1 MRPLSLGWTLAFAL
15 SCTVGTSASA
25 ASLEQETQKA
35 LETLVAGHKAGD
47 LAARERG
54 VKMLEAVARKGSG
67 DASFSLSAYYSG
79 VLSADFP
86 KDDAKRCYWAEVAA
100 SQKHVEAYW
109 TVITCIMQRTPQ
121 DQKAAA
127 FQQQALPW
135 LRKITVESK
144 DQEDIANARKT
155 IQEWEDATRSRQP
168 LTLGGVLAAIGQI
181 GTADLGRNSET
192 PSPSPSGNRVA
203 TTAEKAYVCTI
214 YCNTASGPTIR
225 HELAAKSRA
234 VAAKLTGEMADSLC
248 RSSGHAKASALTLP
262 ERQCREQ

>member
-1 MRPLSLGWTLAFAL
+1 MRSLLKWTLVFAI
-15 SCTVGTSASA
+15 SCCAWTNATA

-54 VKMLEAVARKGSG
+54 LKMLETVARKGSG

-86 KDDAKRCYWAEVAA
+86 KDDTKRCYWSEMAA

-109 TVITCIMQRTPQ
+109 TVITCILQRTPQ
-121 DQKAAA
+121 NQKAAA
-127 FQQQALPW
+127 FEQQALPW

-144 DQEDIANARKT
+144 DQEDVVNAQKT
-155 IQEWEDATRSRQP
+155 MQEWEDAKRSRQP
-168 LTLGGVLAAIGQI
+168 VTLGGVLAAIGQI
-181 GTADLGRNSET
+181 GIAESGRNGDAQQ
-192 PSPSPSGNRVA
+192 PSPSGNRVVM
-203 TTAEKAYVCTI
+203 TTEKAYVCTI

-225 HELAAKSRA
+225 HELMAKSRGA
-234 VAAKLTGEMADSLC
+234 AAKATGEMADSLC
-248 RSSGHAKASALTLP
+248 RSNGHSKASALKLP

>member
-1 MRPLSLGWTLAFAL
+1 MRSLLTWTLVFAL
-15 SCTVGTSASA
+15 SCCFWTNATA
-25 ASLEQETQKA
+25 ASLEQETEKA

-54 VKMLEAVARKGSG
+54 VKMLEAAARKGSG

-86 KDDAKRCYWAEVAA
+86 KDDAKRCYWSEMAA

-121 DQKAAA
+121 NQKAAA
-127 FQQQALPW
+127 FQQQAVPW

-155 IQEWEDATRSRQP
+155 IQEWEDAMRSRQP
-168 LTLGGVLAAIGQI
+168 VTLGGVLAAIGQI
-181 GTADLGRNSET
+181 GTAESGRNGDAQ
-192 PSPSPSGNRVA
+192 SPSSGGNRVA
-203 TTAEKAYVCTI
+203 TSPEKAYVCTV

-225 HELAAKSRA
+225 HELTANSRGAAAKS
-234 VAAKLTGEMADSLC
+234 TGEMADSLC
-248 RSSGHAKASALTLP
+248 RSNGHAKASALTLP
-262 ERQCREQ
+262 ERQCRER

>member
-1 MRPLSLGWTLAFAL
+1 MRQLLKASLVFTFFCYVAMNA
-15 SCTVGTSASA
+15 TA
-25 ASLEQETQKA
+25 ASLEQDTQKA

-47 LAARERG
+47 LIARERG
-54 VKMLEAVARKGSG
+54 VKMLETVARKGSG

-86 KDDAKRCYWAEVAA
+86 KDDTKRCYWSEMAA

-121 DQKAAA
+121 SQKAAA
-127 FQQQALPW
+127 FEQQALPW

-144 DQEDIANARKT
+144 DQEDIANARNT
-155 IQEWEDATRSRQP
+155 MQEWEDAMRSKRP
-168 LTLGGVLAAIGQI
+168 VTLGGVLAAIGQI
-181 GTADLGRNSET
+181 GTAESGRNGDARQ
-192 PSPSPSGNRVA
+192 PSSGGNRVVM
-203 TTAEKAYVCTI
+203 TTEKAYVCTI

-225 HELAAKSRA
+225 HELTAKSRGA
-234 VAAKLTGEMADSLC
+234 AAKATGEMADSLC
-248 RSSGHAKASALTLP
+248 RSNGHSRASALTLP